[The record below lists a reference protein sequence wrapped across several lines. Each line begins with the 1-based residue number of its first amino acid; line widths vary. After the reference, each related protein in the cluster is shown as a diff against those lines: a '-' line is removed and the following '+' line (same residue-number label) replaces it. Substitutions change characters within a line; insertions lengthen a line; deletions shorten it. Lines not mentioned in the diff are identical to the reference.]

1 MTFYR
6 DYFRKP
12 LQELNRLSLFCGLEK
27 VEDLSK
33 CKEILLDG
41 LRHHD
46 HSAAELA
53 IHPQIPLDCKL
64 LYLGLRAARLG
75 AARLGAARLG
85 RP

>member
-1 MTFYR
+1 
-6 DYFRKP
+6 
-12 LQELNRLSLFCGLEK
+12 LEK

-33 CKEILLDG
+33 CKEILLG
-41 LRHHD
+41 ELRHHH

-53 IHPQIPLDCKL
+53 THPLIPLDFKL

-75 AARLGAARLG
+75 